1 MTSPK
6 PLLKVQGLSKI
17 FGHGCPQC
25 ITETGPETET
35 NICSNCHSIIACH
48 DISFDIYSDE
58 VLGIV
63 GESGS
68 GKSTVLQLIHFDLP
82 ASAGKVTLNENGN
95 TGHDEPKPANDQN
108 KSLDG
113 LNLLTLSSYK
123 QRMIRNRLMGFVFQN
138 PHLGLKLHISAG
150 GNIAERLLAAG
161 WRNVARIRERAS
173 GLLERTQVPSM
184 RMDELPSR
192 FSGGMQ
198 QRVQIAKA
206 ISNGPLILL
215 LDELTTGLD
224 VSVQAKVLDLIRKLQ
239 QEMNMAILVVS
250 HDLGVINMLT
260 RRTLVM
266 KNGRIVEA
274 GLTDQILEDPQHPYT
289 QLMVSSML

>member
-1 MTSPK
+1 MTNRPA
-6 PLLKVQGLSKI
+6 LMRVRNLGKI
-17 FGHGCPQC
+17 FGHGCARC
-25 ITETGPETET
+25 VDATGPEVNS
-35 NICSNCHSIIACH
+35 NICPHCRSVVACH
-48 DISFDIYSDE
+48 GIAFDMHNTDI
-58 VLGIV
+58 LGIV

-68 GKSTVLQLIHFDLP
+68 GKSTVLRLLHFDMTASSGRVELDANGHGNGPDTP
-82 ASAGKVTLNENGN
+82 AAAADPSAGE
-95 TGHDEPKPANDQN
+95 
-108 KSLDG
+108 
-113 LNLLTLSSYK
+113 NLLELSSYR
-123 QRMIRNRLMGFVFQN
+123 QRMLRNRHMGIVFQN

-161 WRNVARIRERAS
+161 WRNVAAIRQRAG
-173 GLLERTQVPSM
+173 GLLERTEVPRS
-184 RMDELPSR
+184 RMDEPPSR

-206 ISNGPLILL
+206 LSNGPLILL

-224 VSVQAKVLDLIRKLQ
+224 VSVQARVLDLIRKLQ
-239 QEMNMAILVVS
+239 QEMNVATLVVS
-250 HDLGVINMLT
+250 HDLGVIRMLT

-266 KNGRIVEA
+266 KNGRIVES

>member
-1 MTSPK
+1 MISSK
-6 PLLKVQGLSKI
+6 PLMRVRNLSKI
-17 FGHGCPQC
+17 FGRGCSKC
-25 ITETGPETET
+25 KKATGPENET
-35 NICSNCHSIIACH
+35 NICPYCHTVVACR
-48 DISFDIYSDE
+48 DICFDIYSDE

-68 GKSTVLQLIHFDLP
+68 GKSTILQLIHFDLP
-82 ASAGKVTLNENGN
+82 ATSGQIHINGAGNCNDDARPSNSK
-95 TGHDEPKPANDQN
+95 DEFPE
-108 KSLDG
+108 G
-113 LNLLTLSSYK
+113 TNLLSLSSYR
-123 QRMIRNRLMGFVFQN
+123 QRMLRNRLMGIVFQN
-138 PHLGLKLHISAG
+138 PHLGLKLDISAG
-150 GNIAERLLAAG
+150 GNIAERLLSAG
-161 WRNVARIRERAS
+161 WRNVARIRARAAN
-173 GLLERTQVPSM
+173 LLMRTEVPSE
-184 RMDELPSR
+184 RMDEPPR
-192 FSGGMQ
+192 QFSGGMQ

-224 VSVQAKVLDLIRKLQ
+224 VSVQAKVLDLIRKLK
-239 QEMNMAILVVS
+239 QEMNVAILVVS
-250 HDLGVINMLT
+250 HDLGVIRMLT

>member
-1 MTSPK
+1 MISY
-6 PLLKVQGLSKI
+6 PLLQVRGMSKI
-17 FGHGCPQC
+17 FGPGCAFC
-25 ITETGPETET
+25 SYETGPDTGT
-35 NICSNCHSIIACH
+35 NICPRCRSVVACH
-48 DISFDIYSDE
+48 NIDFDMHNDE

-68 GKSTVLQLIHFDLP
+68 GKSTVLRLLHFDLQ
-82 ASAGKVTLNENGN
+82 ATRGEMNFHTNGYMRMNSAPSSVALE
-95 TGHDEPKPANDQN
+95 
-108 KSLDG
+108 SLSG
-113 LNLLTLSSYK
+113 INLFSLSNYR
-123 QRMIRNRLMGFVFQN
+123 QRMLRNHYMGIVFQN
-138 PHLGLKLHISAG
+138 PHMGLKLNISAG

-161 WRNVARIRERAS
+161 WRNIADIRKIA
-173 GLLERTQVPSM
+173 GHLLDRTEVPRQ
-184 RMDELPSR
+184 RMDEPPKV

-206 ISNGPLILL
+206 ISNSPMVLL

-224 VSVQAKVLDLIRKLQ
+224 VSVQARVLDLIRKLQ
-239 QEMNMAILVVS
+239 QEMNVATLVVS
-250 HDLGVINMLT
+250 HDLGVIRMLT

>member
-1 MTSPK
+1 MRVKS
-6 PLLKVQGLSKI
+6 LSKI
-17 FGHGCPQC
+17 FGYGCSRC
-25 ITETGPETET
+25 VIETGPETET
-35 NICSNCHSIIACH
+35 NICPHCRSIIACH

-95 TGHDEPKPANDQN
+95 FNDSCKPTHNQN
-108 KSLDG
+108 ESING
-113 LNLLTLSSYK
+113 INLLTLSSYK

-161 WRNVARIRERAS
+161 WRNVAQIRERAS
-173 GLLERTQVPSM
+173 GLLERTQVPSL
-184 RMDELPSR
+184 RMDEPPSR

-239 QEMNMAILVVS
+239 QEMNMAVLVVS

-266 KNGRIVEA
+266 KNGRVVEA

>member
-1 MTSPK
+1 MTTTQ
-6 PLLKVQGLSKI
+6 PLVQVRNLGKI
-17 FGHGCPQC
+17 FGNGCPHC
-25 ITETGPETET
+25 VEATGPEFST
-35 NICSNCHSIIACH
+35 NICPHCRTVVACH
-48 DISFDIYSDE
+48 DISFDMHSDE

-68 GKSTVLQLIHFDLP
+68 GKSTVLQLLHFDLK
-82 ASAGKVTLNENGN
+82 ADAGEVYIHENGN
-95 TGHDEPKPANDQN
+95 WPDPEAQPAE
-108 KSLDG
+108 SLDG
-113 LNLLTLSSYK
+113 INLLGLSGFK
-123 QRMIRNRLMGFVFQN
+123 QRKIRNRLMGIVFQN
-138 PHLGLKLHISAG
+138 PHLGLKLDISAG

-161 WRNVARIRERAS
+161 WRNVAAIRSRAGS
-173 GLLERTQVPSM
+173 LLTRTEVPTD
-184 RMDELPSR
+184 RMDEPPSR

-206 ISNGPLILL
+206 LSNGPLVLL

-224 VSVQAKVLDLIRKLQ
+224 VSVQARVLDLIRKLQ
-239 QEMNMAILVVS
+239 QEMNVATLVVS
-250 HDLGVINMLT
+250 HDLGVIRILT
-260 RRTLVM
+260 RRALVM

>member
-1 MTSPK
+1 M
-6 PLLKVQGLSKI
+6 L
-17 FGHGCPQC
+17 
-25 ITETGPETET
+25 
-35 NICSNCHSIIACH
+35 
-48 DISFDIYSDE
+48 
-58 VLGIV
+58 
-63 GESGS
+63 
-68 GKSTVLQLIHFDLP
+68 
-82 ASAGKVTLNENGN
+82 
-95 TGHDEPKPANDQN
+95 
-108 KSLDG
+108 
-113 LNLLTLSSYK
+113 
-123 QRMIRNRLMGFVFQN
+123 RNQLMGIVFQN

-161 WRNVARIRERAS
+161 ERNVANIRQRA
-173 GLLERTQVPSM
+173 GLLLEKTEVSRQ
-184 RMDELPSR
+184 RMDEPPIN

-206 ISNGPLILL
+206 ISNNPLVLL

-239 QEMNMAILVVS
+239 QEMNVTTLVVS
-250 HDLGVINMLT
+250 HDLGVIRLLT

>member
-1 MTSPK
+1 VTLPSPVLRVHDLGK
-6 PLLKVQGLSKI
+6 T
-17 FGHGCPQC
+17 FGPGCPRC
-25 ITETGPETET
+25 AETTGPEAGT
-35 NICSNCHSIIACH
+35 NVCPHCGSVVACR
-48 DISFDIYSDE
+48 DVAFDIHDQE

-68 GKSTVLQLIHFDLP
+68 GKSTVLRLLHFDLP
-82 ASAGKVTLNENGN
+82 ATAGALFVAPNGRPAED
-95 TGHDEPKPANDQN
+95 GGAPPPWEPT
-108 KSLDG
+108 DG
-113 LNLLTLSSYK
+113 ENLLALGSYR
-123 QRMIRNRLMGFVFQN
+123 QRMIRNRLMGIVFQN
-138 PHLGLKLHISAG
+138 PHLGLRLHISAG

-161 WRNVARIRERAS
+161 WRNVAAIRRRA
-173 GLLERTQVPSM
+173 GDLLERTEVPVG
-184 RMDELPSR
+184 RMDEPPSR

-206 ISNGPLILL
+206 LSNGPRVLL

-224 VSVQAKVLDLIRKLQ
+224 VSVQARVLDLVRGLQ
-239 QEMNMAILVVS
+239 QQMGMATLVVS
-250 HDLGVINMLT
+250 HDLGVIRMLT

-274 GLTDQILEDPQHPYT
+274 GLTDQILEDPQHSYT